1 MSDEAVGATAEM
13 MSEQMTMLEAL
24 HEIAMSSP
32 DAEMVRVAMSALTRT
47 EAGVNYLRLH
57 PLTL

>member
-1 MSDEAVGATAEM
+1 MSDEQVDATAEM
-13 MSEQMTMLEAL
+13 MSEQVVMLEAL
-24 HEIAMSSP
+24 HEVAMSSG

-57 PLTL
+57 PLIL